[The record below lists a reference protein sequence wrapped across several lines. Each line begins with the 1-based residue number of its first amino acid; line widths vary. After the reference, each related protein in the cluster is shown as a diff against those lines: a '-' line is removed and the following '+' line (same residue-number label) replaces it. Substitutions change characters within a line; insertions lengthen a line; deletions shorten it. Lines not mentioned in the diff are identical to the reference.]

1 MSGHLILVLDT
12 TYILPLFGIKPQ
24 ISPGFLGEVK
34 DLWSSGLP
42 GFSIYAPSVCLIEV
56 VYKLNQEYRSSKRYE
71 ILERY
76 PLILPT
82 VSTSTHVTLFH
93 PHADQN
99 ASLLAM
105 KIRDAGHSDL
115 MDCWIAGTAGSLKGI
130 LITEDVTL
138 QKLLSTIPE
147 LSGIP
152 CWNWKKLQANLNT
165 SRLH

>member
-1 MSGHLILVLDT
+1 MAGNPILVLDT

-24 ISPGFLGEVK
+24 ISPSFLGEVK

-42 GFSIYAPSVCLIEV
+42 GFNIYTPSVCLIEV
-56 VYKLNQEYRSSKRYE
+56 AYKLNQEYRSSKKHE
-71 ILERY
+71 VLERY

-93 PHADQN
+93 PQTDQN
-99 ASLLAM
+99 ASHLAM

-115 MDCWIAGTAGSLKGI
+115 MDCWIAGTASSLKGI
-130 LITEDVTL
+130 LITEDVAL

-152 CWNWKKLQANLNT
+152 CWNWKKLQENLKI
-165 SRLH
+165 SRL